1 MVSGKRVC
9 SVMWKAVQ
17 ASFGF
22 ALLHTVVG
30 YLSFS
35 GPLVTCHD
43 CNRFAARIFNG
54 FDLIDVFHS
63 VTGLLHCMYAFF
75 SFFFFYQLLLQC
87 NIIFQLVFYYKWI
100 KNECPIFLPLLWP
113 VPFKDWQFLRD
124 KCASLSCYY
133 YYLLVN
139 KWNASA
145 TSFPWRL
152 CLRKKMIK

>member
-1 MVSGKRVC
+1 MASGKRVC
-9 SVMWKAVQ
+9 SVMWKAVH

-30 YLSFS
+30 YLNFS
-35 GPLVTCHD
+35 GALVTCHD
-43 CNRFAARIFNG
+43 CNRLAARIFIG

-63 VTGLLHCMYAFF
+63 VTGLLHCMSA
-75 SFFFFYQLLLQC
+75 FFFFYQLLLQC

-100 KNECPIFLPLLWP
+100 KNECPIFFYRCYDL
-113 VPFKDWQFLRD
+113 FLS
-124 KCASLSCYY
+124 KIGNFYFISVLTNLCYY

-152 CLRKKMIK
+152 RCLRKKKR